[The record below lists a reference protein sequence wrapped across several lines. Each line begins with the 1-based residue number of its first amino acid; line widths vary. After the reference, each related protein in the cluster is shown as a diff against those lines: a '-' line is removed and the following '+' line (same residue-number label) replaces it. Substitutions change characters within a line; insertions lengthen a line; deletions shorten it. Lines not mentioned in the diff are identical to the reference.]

1 MATTSTRGL
10 IIKAVLAKFAA
21 ATSVFGG
28 VEEMSQDEPQPV
40 KEIIEGGK
48 HFAELNFGD
57 DEALDRSSTVTGVD
71 AVEMMVVAMIT
82 LGGTPGSGQSWSE
95 YAADAA
101 AVVYQFYADPND
113 SESHTWGGKAIDTS
127 YAGGGAPFLMD
138 GERVFMTAFRI
149 KFRHSYAHPEIP
161 R

>member
-21 ATSVFGG
+21 ATAVFGAA
-28 VEEMSQDEPQPV
+28 VEMSQDEPQEV
-40 KEIIEGGK
+40 KKTIEDGK

-57 DEALDRSSTVTGVD
+57 DEALDRSSAVTGVD
-71 AVEMMVVAMIT
+71 PVEMMVVAMIT
-82 LGGTPGSGQSWSE
+82 LGGQPISGQSWSE
-95 YAADAA
+95 YAADVA

-138 GERVFMTAFRI
+138 GERVFMTAFKI
-149 KFRHSYAHPEIP
+149 KYRHTYSHPEIP